1 MTEEKIVEFFNKV
14 KGKKIMWSTWP
25 ASDYVVPHALHREPD
40 YGYYLVGSG
49 VCCGVMDFVM
59 SAYVQMGF
67 DKDDLGNY
75 WDFYELAPHINDNL
89 DEESIADTTMPT
101 ADQKENKI
109 LSEKVSNLQKENDQL
124 RQRLRQLESL
134 VQYEPRNGKL
144 NIY

>member
-14 KGKKIMWSTWP
+14 KDKKIRWSTWS
-25 ASDYVVPHALHREPD
+25 ASDYMVPHTLYREPN

-49 VCCGVMDFVM
+49 VCCGMIDLGM
-59 SAYVQMGF
+59 TAYVRMGF

-75 WDFYELAPHINDNL
+75 WDFYELAPHTNDNL

-101 ADQKENKI
+101 ADQEENKI
-109 LSEKVSNLQKENDQL
+109 LSEKVNNLQKENDQL